1 MYDFPAMTTWLVAA
15 VVVLVVY
22 FAWRSAEIF
31 CVSVRDGRALVIR
44 GRVPPALMR
53 AIREIVAAQPAVARA
68 TIRAARGENG
78 ARLTARGTIDEGRVQ
93 RLRNAFGLFPASKL
107 RHAPPIARPTLGQV
121 LGIAWL
127 AWMLDRGRDFRHDL
141 GRDV

>member
-15 VVVLVVY
+15 VVVLVLY

-53 AIREIVAAQPAVARA
+53 DFWQYAA
-68 TIRAARGENG
+68 
-78 ARLTARGTIDEGRVQ
+78 
-93 RLRNAFGLFPASKL
+93 NA
-107 RHAPPIARPTLGQV
+107 
-121 LGIAWL
+121 
-127 AWMLDRGRDFRHDL
+127 
-141 GRDV
+141 